1 MNLTAKHGVYK
12 IYCGKACPIIRGLQ
26 QVHLK
31 NQTILFTSILKK
43 TKPAGMTTKQKLLS
57 FTIIKEAKYFL
68 RQDCSS
74 LLLCHSFSNNQRKG
88 LSVKLNKK
96 QKKNCSEVFATSN

>member
-1 MNLTAKHGVYK
+1 
-12 IYCGKACPIIRGLQ
+12 
-26 QVHLK
+26 
-31 NQTILFTSILKK
+31 
-43 TKPAGMTTKQKLLS
+43 MTTKQKLLS

-74 LLLCHSFSNNQRKG
+74 LLLRHSFSNNQQKG

-96 QKKNCSEVFATSN
+96 QKKNCSEIFATPDNYRTKQKNILTTQWMLKYVELKKLLNLK

>member
-1 MNLTAKHGVYK
+1 MNLTAKHGVYE
-12 IYCGKACPIIRGLQ
+12 IYCGKSAAGSFKKINNIILPAY
-26 QVHLK
+26 L
-31 NQTILFTSILKK
+31 K

-74 LLLCHSFSNNQRKG
+74 LLLRHSFSNNQRQG

-96 QKKNCSEVFATSN
+96 TKEEL

>member
-1 MNLTAKHGVYK
+1 
-12 IYCGKACPIIRGLQ
+12 
-26 QVHLK
+26 
-31 NQTILFTSILKK
+31 
-43 TKPAGMTTKQKLLS
+43 MTTKQKLLS

-74 LLLCHSFSNNQRKG
+74 LLLRHSFSNNQRKG

-96 QKKNCSEVFATSN
+96 TKGEL

>member
-1 MNLTAKHGVYK
+1 
-12 IYCGKACPIIRGLQ
+12 
-26 QVHLK
+26 
-31 NQTILFTSILKK
+31 
-43 TKPAGMTTKQKLLS
+43 MTTKQKLLS

-74 LLLCHSFSNNQRKG
+74 LLLRHSFSNNQRQG

-96 QKKNCSEVFATSN
+96 TKEEL